1 MAKSPEKWLMNA
13 EMQAARRA
21 AAASSV
27 KEHRSA
33 SKSVCADAAKHR
45 PIGKA
50 LDGCE
55 GLNENGEML

>member
-1 MAKSPEKWLMNA
+1 MVEKTGKQDA
-13 EMQAARRA
+13 GCTDAAF
-21 AAASSV
+21 SV
-27 KEHRSA
+27 EEHRSA

-50 LDGCE
+50 MGGCE